1 MTVCLVILL
10 PKVPYM
16 QCLHVYINVG
26 LTTEPYIH
34 TVYIR
39 NSGWDFV
46 GYTVTYVYIYDYGQ
60 PYMYT
65 HHTYIYID
73 IHGPDQTY
81 AYNDMLVNGAA
92 EQLQRRTE
100 DLEVMR
106 YGF

>member
-1 MTVCLVILL
+1 MIMANPICIL
-10 PKVPYM
+10 
-16 QCLHVYINVG
+16 
-26 LTTEPYIH
+26 TIH
-34 TVYIR
+34 
-39 NSGWDFV
+39 
-46 GYTVTYVYIYDYGQ
+46 
-60 PYMYT
+60 
-65 HHTYIYID
+65 IYID